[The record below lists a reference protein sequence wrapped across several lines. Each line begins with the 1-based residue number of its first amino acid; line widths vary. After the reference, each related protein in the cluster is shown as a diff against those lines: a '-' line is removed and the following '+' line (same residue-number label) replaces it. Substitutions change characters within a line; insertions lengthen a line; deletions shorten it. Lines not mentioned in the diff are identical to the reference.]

1 MNYPDAI
8 AWLYGTQL
16 HGIKLGLEN
25 MRRLT
30 DRLTLPAAGMRIIHA
45 AGTNGK
51 GSTCAIMDSLLRA
64 AGHRTG
70 LFTSPHLVTFRERIR
85 VDGVMIPEQAAA
97 EILTR
102 IRDLVAD
109 FDPHPTFFEIVTAL
123 ALEWFRQSGV
133 EVAVMETG
141 MGGRLDATNVLTP
154 AVCVLTPV
162 SFDHQQ
168 YLGET
173 LSLIAGEKAGI
184 IKPGVPVVSS
194 PQEPEAMAVI
204 TAAAAE
210 CGAALTVIDTPLT
223 NLPVALPGPHQQWN
237 AALAVAALSAGGFSI
252 SDAALQSGLAAVEWP
267 ARFQLLEKGR
277 LIIDGAHNPGG
288 AAVLRAAWQE
298 RFPGEQAAVLFGSVS
313 AQNHP
318 EVLEI
323 LQDITAEIW
332 LLPVDSARSIPPEML
347 ASTAPSGLLCHL
359 GATLPG
365 ALAEARATGR
375 RVLICG
381 SLYLCGEALS
391 LLQGGDFES
400 SLQ

>member
-1 MNYPDAI
+1 MTYSRAI

-25 MRRLT
+25 MRRLL
-30 DRLTLPAAGMRIIHA
+30 DRLGLAAAGMRVIHA

-51 GSTCAIMDSLLRA
+51 GSTCAIMDALLRA
-64 AGHRTG
+64 GGHRTG

-85 VDGVMIPEQAAA
+85 VDGAMIPEDAAA

-102 IRDLVAD
+102 IQAAVAD

-162 SFDHQQ
+162 SYDHQQ
-168 YLGET
+168 WLGDT
-173 LSLIAGEKAGI
+173 LDLIAGEKAGI
-184 IKPGVPVVSS
+184 IKPGVPVVSA
-194 PQEPEAMAVI
+194 PQEAEAMEVI
-204 TAAAAE
+204 RTTAAARQAP
-210 CGAALTVIDTPLT
+210 LTVIQAPLT
-223 NLPVALPGPHQQWN
+223 GLPVALPGPHQQWN
-237 AALAVAALSAGGFSI
+237 AALAL
-252 SDAALQSGLAAVEWP
+252 AALQAAGFSLTDAVLRRGLAAVEWP
-267 ARFQLLEKGR
+267 ARFQILEEGR
-277 LIIDGAHNPGG
+277 LVIDGAHNPAG
-288 AAVLRAAWQE
+288 AAVLRAAWQQ
-298 RFPGEQAAVLFGSVS
+298 RFPGESAAVVFGTVS
-313 AQNHP
+313 TQNHP
-318 EVLEI
+318 EVLRI
-323 LQDITAEIW
+323 LQDIAAEIW
-332 LLPVDSARSIPPEML
+332 LLPVDSARSIPPEAVA
-347 ASTAPSGLLCHL
+347 ASVPPALRCHI
-359 GATLPG
+359 GTSLPA

-391 LLQGGDFES
+391 LLQGGHFES